1 VLSRSHTGQALC
13 RGCTGIKCQT
23 HDYVLAFKT
32 ECIAM
37 NVNIFKKEQVD
48 EFVVWCMKNSAT
60 VQTELVKSFQLVQ
73 ADMSQNYVFNF

>member
-1 VLSRSHTGQALC
+1 
-13 RGCTGIKCQT
+13 
-23 HDYVLAFKT
+23 
-32 ECIAM
+32 M